1 MEKIVYSERIRDLID
16 HLVRIKVIQKK
27 KGYLVVHLKQS
38 RPKFALCNVKKL
50 NFVKRPARLRLNWL
64 NS

>member
-27 KGYLVVHLKQS
+27 KGYQQLTQNLPKLSQNYSNLQS
-38 RPKFALCNVKKL
+38 FCLL
-50 NFVKRPARLRLNWL
+50 LG
-64 NS
+64 